1 MASCPVS
8 TPAESQ
14 ASLPF
19 VHGTG
24 SLGVYRPGD
33 CPISIGINA
42 CQRRVCFHLF
52 VARPRSLNLQPFW
65 RPRCDLNSG
74 IHRRTKGSLRLQVI
88 SRQRETL
95 QHLLHPCSLLQLMLL
110 CVCERLC
117 DPCGAASSH
126 ILWPT
131 ARPMPLYYIEQPK
144 RL

>member
-65 RPRCDLNSG
+65 RPRGDLNSG

-88 SRQRETL
+88 SRQRENTSTPSSSMFFTSINAFVCVRGFVIL
-95 QHLLHPCSLLQLMLL
+95 VARHPPTSYGRQPG
-110 CVCERLC
+110 
-117 DPCGAASSH
+117 PCH
-126 ILWPT
+126 
-131 ARPMPLYYIEQPK
+131 YII
-144 RL
+144 